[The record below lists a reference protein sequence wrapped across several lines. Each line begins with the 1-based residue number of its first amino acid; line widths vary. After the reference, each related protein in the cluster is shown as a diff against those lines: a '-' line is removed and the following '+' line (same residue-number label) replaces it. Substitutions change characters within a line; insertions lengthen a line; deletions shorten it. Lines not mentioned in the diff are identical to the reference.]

1 MSAPDLP
8 RPGSLSH
15 GALSVVEG
23 QEEAAQLLL
32 LLREGMAPA
41 DLLHEALERVF
52 RAGDA
57 PRLRG
62 WCRALQ
68 KALERAA

>member
-8 RPGSLSH
+8 RPGGFSH

-23 QEEAAQLLL
+23 QEEAAQMLL

-41 DLLHEALERVF
+41 DLLHEALERDL

-57 PRLRG
+57 LRLRG